1 MAYPSTIDTPASF
14 GTPAGISSITSPDHA
29 ASHTSLAVALGTVE
43 AVIGTTSGTAIA
55 KNITVG
61 KFAVSDN
68 GGTFNNG
75 ILGTPRITGGTA
87 SGWIVGTSTIQGGT
101 ANNVVINSGT
111 LGTPTITGGSVA
123 VSGTTTPLTIGAGL
137 IPTVGTVTDTV
148 AGTITVNAQ
157 ASNIYMCALG
167 TSAGN
172 RTVGTPLNPT
182 LGQSLTYGFKTSG
195 SANGTLVWQG
205 AFRFSQDIGTPA
217 LGTGVT
223 WNYYA
228 WRYNGIDSKWDF
240 QGNSKNII

>member
-1 MAYPSTIDTPASF
+1 MAISYPSGIDAPSVF
-14 GTPAGISSITSPDHA
+14 GTPAGTSSITSPDHA
-29 ASHTSLAVALGTVE
+29 ASHKDLATAMGTVE
-43 AVIGTTSGTAIA
+43 AIIGTTSGTAIG

-101 ANNVVINSGT
+101 ANLLT
-111 LGTPTITGGSVA
+111 LGTPTVVGGSIA
-123 VSGTTTPLTIGAGL
+123 ISGTTVPLTIGAGL

-157 ASNIYMCALG
+157 ASNIYMCAMG

-172 RTVGTPLNPT
+172 RTVGTPTNPT
-182 LGQSLTYGFKTSG
+182 LGQSLTYGFKASG
-195 SANGTLVWQG
+195 STNGTLVWQS
-205 AFRFSQDIGTPA
+205 AFRLSQEYGTPS
-217 LGTGVT
+217 LGTGTT
-223 WNYYA
+223 WNYYS

-240 QGNSKNII
+240 MGASKNVV